1 MDARRPL
8 TDAALDRE
16 IQAALDVDPSPAFL
30 ARVRQRVAIEPAPAG
45 WWRGPRVA
53 SLAAAGALVA
63 VAIALWPGRGETP
76 DRVVPQ
82 PTFQRDAH
90 AEARV
95 SVPAFEVPA
104 PAARPPQPARAATTR
119 GEVADSAGVVAG
131 LDRFSVVVL
140 ADNERRALQWLGS
153 ATRIGPPR
161 PAAIVTSRDRAPEQ
175 EPDLAAVRLVSPDM
189 APPVFESVSLE

>member
-1 MDARRPL
+1 MDERRSL

-30 ARVRQRVAIEPAPAG
+30 ARVRQRVAVEPAPAA
-45 WWRGPRVA
+45 WWRGPRVV
-53 SLAAAGALVA
+53 SLVAAGAFVA
-63 VAIALWPGRGETP
+63 AVIALWPGRDDMPG
-76 DRVVPQ
+76 RVVPQ
-82 PTFQRDAH
+82 PTFQRDAP
-90 AEARV
+90 AEARG

-119 GEVADSAGVVAG
+119 GQVADSAGVDAG
-131 LDRFSVVVL
+131 ADRFSVVIL
-140 ADNERRALQWLGS
+140 ADNERQALQWLGW
-153 ATRIGPPR
+153 ATRIEPPR

-175 EPDLAAVRLVSPDM
+175 EPDLAAVRLASPDM